1 MLNVKDIVET
11 GGLLLIALIVFGESG
26 MFVGFFFPG
35 DTLLLSAGV
44 FAAQGKLS
52 IIALIP
58 VVAFAAILGDNIG
71 YLIGRKYGPKL
82 FKKKDSLIFREQYLR
97 QSEAFFNRYGSKTML
112 FAHFIPVVRTFAPAA
127 AGMSNMNHKK
137 FIIYDAIGDIAWAS
151 SITLVG
157 YWFGLRIP
165 DIDHYLHYAVAAVIA
180 ITLVPT
186 IYHLT
191 KAIIAKK
198 RLENSPDS
206 EQ

>member
-1 MLNVKDIVET
+1 MLNVNNIVET

-52 IIALIP
+52 ILTLIP
-58 VVAFAAILGDNIG
+58 VVAIAAIIGDNIG

-97 QSEAFFNRYGSKTML
+97 QSEAFFNRYGSRTML

-127 AGMSNMNHKK
+127 AGMSNMNHRK
-137 FIIYDAIGDIAWAS
+137 FIIYDAIGDITWAA
-151 SITLVG
+151 SITLIG

-180 ITLVPT
+180 ATLLPT
-186 IYHLT
+186 LYHLG
-191 KAIIAKK
+191 KAILEK
-198 RLENSPDS
+198 RRANSRED
-206 EQ
+206 